1 MKLIKVFTLL
11 FAIIFCYSSTQAQ
24 DFQKNLGVKCDCIPG
39 EGSCNTSCTFSECC
53 ICYTKGQ
60 NAACGCYW
68 GVAVCKTGKVGTLN
82 GFTDPKKVFDDL
94 DPKATVNFNF
104 KNFKNLISFFSNMKI
119 NNDKFQEV
127 LQATQS
133 KYNYSSGYINISNDD
148 FELLLKEYLNLINQL
163 DIEQQNDLN
172 LFIKTI

>member
-1 MKLIKVFTLL
+1 
-11 FAIIFCYSSTQAQ
+11 
-24 DFQKNLGVKCDCIPG
+24 
-39 EGSCNTSCTFSECC
+39 
-53 ICYTKGQ
+53 
-60 NAACGCYW
+60 
-68 GVAVCKTGKVGTLN
+68 
-82 GFTDPKKVFDDL
+82 
-94 DPKATVNFNF
+94 
-104 KNFKNLISFFSNMKI
+104 MKI

-148 FELLLKEYLNLINQL
+148 FELLVKEYLNLINQL

>member
-1 MKLIKVFTLL
+1 
-11 FAIIFCYSSTQAQ
+11 
-24 DFQKNLGVKCDCIPG
+24 
-39 EGSCNTSCTFSECC
+39 
-53 ICYTKGQ
+53 
-60 NAACGCYW
+60 
-68 GVAVCKTGKVGTLN
+68 
-82 GFTDPKKVFDDL
+82 
-94 DPKATVNFNF
+94 
-104 KNFKNLISFFSNMKI
+104 MKI

-133 KYNYSSGYINISNDD
+133 KYNYSYGYINISNDD